1 MKSSSHSL
9 SLVRE
14 RWSPAASAVV
24 VCAVAIAVGSLLLT
38 TYTLALG
45 DPVPHRIDTA
55 VLGDP
60 RAHASV
66 VEAIDHSAGGEL
78 ALHPYPSVG
87 AALGAIDAQQVY
99 AALDLTQRRPS
110 LYVASAAGASVARVL
125 EKAAAATRVRVVDT
139 HPLPPS
145 DPQGLDVFYL
155 MLVATI
161 LGFLTVF
168 QVRANAAGLRLRGWT
183 AFVVLFTLATSLT
196 LTLVAGPILHR
207 LALPILESWGILAL
221 QTLTVATFTST
232 MLALIGRWAIIPTF
246 LLFVVLGNSSS
257 GGAVA
262 PPLLPPPL
270 AIVSE
275 WLPSG
280 ATVTAIREAVYFH
293 GGQHVLP
300 FAVLS
305 VWAATWLGLMLA
317 VSWWRERGPDTLRN
331 RPSTAQSSLPQT
343 GPGGPDRR
351 TPATSNG
358 SASAC
363 PGASAPLVD
372 RSL

>member
-1 MKSSSHSL
+1 MSSSPRRL
-9 SLVRE
+9 AVVRE

-24 VCAVAIAVGSLLLT
+24 VCAVAIAVGSLFLT

-45 DPVPHRIDTA
+45 DPVPHRIDAA
-55 VLGDP
+55 VVGDP

-66 VEAIDHSAGGEL
+66 VEAVDHAAGGEL
-78 ALHPYPSVG
+78 DFHPYPSVH
-87 AALGAIDAQQVY
+87 AALRAIDAQQLY
-99 AALDLTQRRPS
+99 AALDLTQRTPY

-125 EKAAAATRVRVVDT
+125 ENVTAADPRVRVVDT
-139 HPLPPS
+139 HPLPSS
-145 DPQGLDVFYL
+145 DPEGLDLFYL

-168 QVRANAAGLRLRGWT
+168 QVRANAAGLGLLGWT
-183 AFVVLFTLATSLT
+183 AFVISFTLATSLT

-221 QTLTVATFTST
+221 QVLTVATFAST
-232 MLALIGRWAIIPTF
+232 MLVLIGRWAIIPTF

-293 GGQHVLP
+293 GDQHVLP
-300 FAVLS
+300 FAVLA
-305 VWAATWLGLMLA
+305 VWAATWLGAMLV
-317 VSWWRERGPDTLRN
+317 VSHRHGT
-331 RPSTAQSSLPQT
+331 S
-343 GPGGPDRR
+343 PGIP
-351 TPATSNG
+351 
-358 SASAC
+358 
-363 PGASAPLVD
+363 
-372 RSL
+372 

>member
-1 MKSSSHSL
+1 MRLISVGLTTILASSRSL
-9 SLVRE
+9 SVVRV

-38 TYTLALG
+38 TYTFSLG

-55 VLGDP
+55 VVGNP

-66 VEAIDHSAGGEL
+66 VEAVDHAAGGEL
-78 ALHPYPSVG
+78 DFHPYPSVG
-87 AALGAIDAQQVY
+87 TALGAIDAQQVY
-99 AALDLTQRRPS
+99 AALDPRGRRPS

-125 EKAAAATRVRVVDT
+125 EKVTAADPRVRVVDT
-139 HPLPPS
+139 HPLPSS
-145 DPQGLDVFYL
+145 DSQGLDLFYL
-155 MLVATI
+155 MLVATV

-168 QVRANAAGLRLRGWT
+168 QVRANAAGLRGRGWT
-183 AFVVLFTLATSLT
+183 AFVVLFALATSLT

-207 LALPILESWGILAL
+207 LALPIFEGWGILAL
-221 QTLTVATFTST
+221 QMLTVATFAST
-232 MLALIGRWAIIPTF
+232 MLVLIGRWAIIPTF

-293 GGQHVLP
+293 GDQHVLP
-300 FAVLS
+300 FAVLA
-305 VWAATWLGLMLA
+305 VWAATWLGLMLV
-317 VSWWRERGPDTLRN
+317 VSHRRGTS
-331 RPSTAQSSLPQT
+331 PSIPSPRA
-343 GPGGPDRR
+343 
-351 TPATSNG
+351 
-358 SASAC
+358 SASGWSIHGGKRTQPMAT
-363 PGASAPLVD
+363 A
-372 RSL
+372 RK